1 MIIKYKNKCNYI
13 FLNIKNRNC
22 SKYENELL
30 LIYIRIKSY
39 PIKIIFTNN
48 YHQWLDSLIDLTFA
62 YTKSTIN

>member
-13 FLNIKNRNC
+13 FSNIKNRNC